1 MTYFEIYTRV
11 RFLNETMLSAGHDSR
26 NAKFFRLISWH
37 VFQRFSF
44 LLLSDGGSRRRRK
57 KKLPELCD
65 VFAGW
70 GDFFC
75 ASWADVSATSSVS
88 QIALLL
94 PAVESD
100 AYTLTFRLHGCFQS
114 RLRIWFYKCFSKITP
129 WPLPATQTCR
139 AHCTVGAGSIVRER
153 MEGRGLS
160 PVKIIHTST
169 YIILDYIWF
178 NVILR

>member
-11 RFLNETMLSAGHDSR
+11 RFLNETMLSAGRDSR

-37 VFQRFSF
+37 VFQLFSF
-44 LLLSDGGSRRRRK
+44 LPFLSDGGSRRR

-94 PAVESD
+94 PAVESE